1 VTPAERLNALL
12 GAPLAWLL
20 LYPLR
25 LSRRRI
31 GGAVMYH
38 GLAERTGDRAREL
51 VPPHAIG
58 LFEAQLRHLRAHF
71 RLVPA
76 SELLAAARERR
87 RGKRLPVAVTF
98 DDDLPSHARAAMP
111 TLRRLGAPAT
121 FFVSGAS
128 PDGPHRFWW
137 QVVQAAF
144 DRGEGR
150 TVRRLVEE
158 RCGRLPGDDAAPLIR
173 RLAAAIEGLPPAD
186 REAVIGQLEPLAGP
200 PPRETGMPE
209 KDVRVLAENGFEIGF
224 HTLRHDRLTS
234 LDEDDLSRALRDG
247 LDRLE
252 ATLASRPAL
261 VSYPHGRADARVA
274 AAARE
279 AGFRC
284 GFTSRPEAVTSDSDP
299 LLLGRV
305 EPSFR
310 SKGHL
315 ALQLAGCLLRGAARS
330 RG

>member
-1 VTPAERLNALL
+1 VTPSRRVKPLL
-12 GAPLAWLL
+12 GAPLACLF

-31 GGAVMYH
+31 GVAVMYH
-38 GLAERTGDRAREL
+38 GVADRTGDPAREL
-51 VPPHAIG
+51 VPPHGIA

-76 SELLAAARERR
+76 SQLLTAARERR
-87 RGKRLPVAVTF
+87 RGEPFPAAVTF
-98 DDDLPSHARAAMP
+98 DDDLRSHARIAMP
-111 TLRRLGAPAT
+111 ALSRLRAPAT
-121 FFVSGAS
+121 FFLCGAS
-128 PDGPHRFWW
+128 LDGPHRFWW
-137 QVVQAAF
+137 EVVQAAF
-144 DRGEGR
+144 DRRERR
-150 TVRRLVEE
+150 TVRRVVEE
-158 RCGRLPGDDAAPLIR
+158 RCGRLPGDDTVPLVR

-186 REAVIGQLEPLAGP
+186 REAVIGQVEPLAGP

-209 KDVRVLAENGFEIGF
+209 ADVRVLAEKGFEIGF

-234 LDEDDLSRALRDG
+234 LDEDGLSRALRDG
-247 LDRLE
+247 LERLE
-252 ATLASRPAL
+252 GTRASRPAL
-261 VSYPHGRADARVA
+261 ISYPHGKADARVA

-279 AGFRC
+279 AGFCC
-284 GFTSRPEAVTSDSDP
+284 GFTSKPEAVTSDSDP

-315 ALQLAGCLLRGAARS
+315 ALQLAGCLLRGAGGG

>member
-1 VTPAERLNALL
+1 MTLPGRLTALL
-12 GAPLAWLL
+12 GAPIACLL

-31 GGAVMYH
+31 GVAVMYH
-38 GLAERTGDRAREL
+38 GLAERTGDPMREL
-51 VPPHAIG
+51 VPAHAIG
-58 LFEAQLRHLRAHF
+58 LLEAQLRHLRAHF

-87 RGKRLPVAVTF
+87 RGRRFPVAVTF

-111 TLRRLGAPAT
+111 RLRRRGAPAT
-121 FFVSGAS
+121 FFVCGAS
-128 PDGPHRFWW
+128 LDRPHRFWW

-144 DRGEGR
+144 DGGEGR

-158 RCGRLPGDDAAPLIR
+158 RCGRLPGDDTVPPIR

-186 REAVIGQLEPLAGP
+186 REAVITQLEPLAGP
-200 PPRETGMPE
+200 PPRETGMAE

-224 HTLRHDRLTS
+224 HTFRHDRLTS

-247 LDRLE
+247 LERLE

-261 VSYPHGRADARVA
+261 ISYPHGNADARVA
-274 AAARE
+274 AAARD
-279 AGFRC
+279 AGFRS
-284 GFTSRPEAVTSDSDP
+284 GFTSRPEAVTSASDP

-305 EPSFR
+305 EASFR

-315 ALQLAGCLLRGAARS
+315 ALQLAGCLLRS

>member
-1 VTPAERLNALL
+1 VTLPGRLTALL
-12 GAPLAWLL
+12 GAPIACLL

-31 GGAVMYH
+31 GVAVVYH
-38 GLAERTGDRAREL
+38 GLAERTGDPAREL
-51 VPPHAIG
+51 VPAHAIG
-58 LFEAQLRHLRAHF
+58 LFEVQLRHLRAHF

-87 RGKRLPVAVTF
+87 RGRRFPVAVTF
-98 DDDLPSHARAAMP
+98 DDDLPSHARTAMP
-111 TLRRLGAPAT
+111 TLRRRGAPAT
-121 FFVSGAS
+121 FFVCGAS
-128 PDGPHRFWW
+128 LDRPHRFWW

-144 DRGEGR
+144 DGGEER

-158 RCGRLPGDDAAPLIR
+158 RCGRLPGDDTIPPIR

-186 REAVIGQLEPLAGP
+186 RKAVIKQLEPLAGP
-200 PPRETGMPE
+200 PPRETGMPAT
-209 KDVRVLAENGFEIGF
+209 DMRVLAENGFEIGF
-224 HTLRHDRLTS
+224 HTFRHDRLTS

-247 LDRLE
+247 LERLE
-252 ATLASRPAL
+252 AALASRPAL
-261 VSYPHGRADARVA
+261 ISYPHGRADARVA

-279 AGFRC
+279 AGFRS

-315 ALQLAGCLLRGAARS
+315 ALQLAGCLLRS

>member
-1 VTPAERLNALL
+1 VTLPGRPTALL
-12 GAPLAWLL
+12 GAPIACLL

-31 GGAVMYH
+31 GVAVMYH
-38 GLAERTGDRAREL
+38 GLAERTGDPAREL
-51 VPPHAIG
+51 VPAHAIG

-87 RGKRLPVAVTF
+87 RGRRFPVAVTF

-111 TLRRLGAPAT
+111 RLRRRGAPAT
-121 FFVSGAS
+121 FFVCGAS
-128 PDGPHRFWW
+128 LARPHRFWW
-137 QVVQAAF
+137 QVVKAAF

-158 RCGRLPGDDAAPLIR
+158 RCGRLPGDDAVPPIR

-186 REAVIGQLEPLAGP
+186 REAVITQLEPLAGP
-200 PPRETGMPE
+200 PPRETGMAE

-247 LDRLE
+247 LERLE

-261 VSYPHGRADARVA
+261 ISYPHGRADARVA

-279 AGFRC
+279 AGFRS

-315 ALQLAGCLLRGAARS
+315 ALQLAGCLLRS

>member
-1 VTPAERLNALL
+1 VTLPGRLTPLL
-12 GAPLAWLL
+12 GAPIACLL

-31 GGAVMYH
+31 GVAVMYH
-38 GLAERTGDRAREL
+38 GLAERAGDPAREL
-51 VPPHAIG
+51 VPAHAIG
-58 LFEAQLRHLRAHF
+58 VFEAQLRHLRAHF

-87 RGKRLPVAVTF
+87 RGKRFPVAVTF

-111 TLRRLGAPAT
+111 TLRRFGAPAT
-121 FFVSGAS
+121 FFVCGAS
-128 PDGPHRFWW
+128 LERPHRFWW

-144 DRGEGR
+144 DGGEGR

-158 RCGRLPGDDAAPLIR
+158 RCGRLPGDDTVPPIR

-186 REAVIGQLEPLAGP
+186 REAVIEQLEPLAGP
-200 PPRETGMPE
+200 PPGETGMPAT
-209 KDVRVLAENGFEIGF
+209 DVRVLAENGFEIGF
-224 HTLRHDRLTS
+224 HSLRHDRLTS
-234 LDEDDLSRALRDG
+234 LDEDDLSGALRDG
-247 LDRLE
+247 LERLE
-252 ATLASRPAL
+252 ATLATRPAL
-261 VSYPHGRADARVA
+261 ISYPHGRADARVA

-279 AGFRC
+279 AGFRS
-284 GFTSRPEAVTSDSDP
+284 GFTSRPEVVTSDSDP

-315 ALQLAGCLLRGAARS
+315 ALQLAACLLRS

>member
-1 VTPAERLNALL
+1 VTLSGRLAPLL
-12 GAPLAWLL
+12 GAPIACLL

-31 GGAVMYH
+31 GVAVMYH
-38 GLAERTGDRAREL
+38 GLAERTGDPVREL
-51 VPPHAIG
+51 VPAHAIG

-87 RGKRLPVAVTF
+87 RGRRFPVAVTF

-111 TLRRLGAPAT
+111 TLRRFGAPAT
-121 FFVSGAS
+121 FFLCGAS
-128 PDGPHRFWW
+128 LDGPHRFWW

-144 DRGEGR
+144 DGGEGR

-158 RCGRLPGDDAAPLIR
+158 RCGRLPGDDTVPPIR
-173 RLAAAIEGLPPAD
+173 RLAAAIERLPPAD
-186 REAVIGQLEPLAGP
+186 REAVIERLEPLGGP
-200 PPRETGMPE
+200 PPRETGMAE
-209 KDVRVLAENGFEIGF
+209 TDVRVLAENGCEIGF
-224 HTLRHDRLTS
+224 HTLRHHRLTS

-247 LDRLE
+247 LERLE
-252 ATLASRPAL
+252 ATLARRPTL
-261 VSYPHGRADARVA
+261 VSYPHGTADARVA

-279 AGFRC
+279 AGFRS

-305 EPSFR
+305 QPSFR

-315 ALQLAGCLLRGAARS
+315 ALQLAGCLLRG

>member
-1 VTPAERLNALL
+1 VTLPGRPTALL
-12 GAPLAWLL
+12 GAPIACLL

-31 GGAVMYH
+31 GVAVMYH
-38 GLAERTGDRAREL
+38 GLAERTGDPAREL
-51 VPPHAIG
+51 VPAHAIG

-87 RGKRLPVAVTF
+87 RGRRFPVAVTF

-111 TLRRLGAPAT
+111 RLRRRGAPAT
-121 FFVSGAS
+121 FFVCGAS
-128 PDGPHRFWW
+128 LDRPHRFWW

-158 RCGRLPGDDAAPLIR
+158 RCGRLPGDDAVPPIR

-186 REAVIGQLEPLAGP
+186 REAVITQLEPLAGP
-200 PPRETGMPE
+200 PPRETGMAE

-234 LDEDDLSRALRDG
+234 LDEDDLSRALGDG
-247 LDRLE
+247 LERLE

-261 VSYPHGRADARVA
+261 ISYPHGNADARVA
-274 AAARE
+274 AAARG
-279 AGFRC
+279 AGFRS
-284 GFTSRPEAVTSDSDP
+284 GFTSRPEAVTSASDP

-305 EPSFR
+305 EASFR

-315 ALQLAGCLLRGAARS
+315 ALQLAGCLLRS

>member
-1 VTPAERLNALL
+1 VTSGRLTPLL
-12 GAPLAWLL
+12 GAPLACLL

-31 GGAVMYH
+31 GVAVMYH
-38 GLAERTGDRAREL
+38 GLAERTGDPVREL
-51 VPPHAIG
+51 VPAHAIG

-87 RGKRLPVAVTF
+87 RGKRFPVAVTF

-111 TLRRLGAPAT
+111 TLRRRGAPAT
-121 FFVSGAS
+121 FFVCGAS
-128 PDGPHRFWW
+128 LDRPHRFWW

-144 DRGEGR
+144 DGGEER

-158 RCGRLPGDDAAPLIR
+158 RCGRLPGDDTIAPIR

-186 REAVIGQLEPLAGP
+186 REAVIEQLEPLAGP
-200 PPRETGMPE
+200 PPGDTGMPAT
-209 KDVRVLAENGFEIGF
+209 DVRVLAENGFEIGF
-224 HTLRHDRLTS
+224 HSLRHDRLTS
-234 LDEDDLSRALRDG
+234 LDEDDLSRRLRDG
-247 LDRLE
+247 LERLE

-261 VSYPHGRADARVA
+261 ISYPHGRADARVA

-279 AGFRC
+279 AGFRS

-315 ALQLAGCLLRGAARS
+315 ALQLAGCLLRS

>member
-1 VTPAERLNALL
+1 VTLSGRLTALL
-12 GAPLAWLL
+12 GAPIACLL

-31 GGAVMYH
+31 GVAVMYH
-38 GLAERTGDRAREL
+38 GLAERTGNPVREL
-51 VPPHAIG
+51 VPAHAIG

-87 RGKRLPVAVTF
+87 RGRRFPVAVTF
-98 DDDLPSHARAAMP
+98 DDDLPSHARTAMP
-111 TLRRLGAPAT
+111 TLRRFGAPAT
-121 FFVSGAS
+121 FFLCGAS
-128 PDGPHRFWW
+128 LDGPHRFWW

-144 DRGEGR
+144 DGGEGR
-150 TVRRLVEE
+150 TVRGLVEE
-158 RCGRLPGDDAAPLIR
+158 RCGRLPGDDTVPPIR

-186 REAVIGQLEPLAGP
+186 REAVIEQLEPLAGP
-200 PPRETGMPE
+200 PPGETGMPAT
-209 KDVRVLAENGFEIGF
+209 DVRVLAENGFEIGF
-224 HTLRHDRLTS
+224 HSLRHDRLTS
-234 LDEDDLSRALRDG
+234 LDEDDLSRRLRDG
-247 LDRLE
+247 LERLE

-261 VSYPHGRADARVA
+261 ISYPHGRADARVA

-279 AGFRC
+279 AGFRS

-315 ALQLAGCLLRGAARS
+315 ALQLAGCLLRG

>member
-1 VTPAERLNALL
+1 VTLPGRLTPLL
-12 GAPLAWLL
+12 GAPIACLL

-31 GGAVMYH
+31 GVAVMYH
-38 GLAERTGDRAREL
+38 GLAERAGDPAREL
-51 VPPHAIG
+51 VPAHAIG
-58 LFEAQLRHLRAHF
+58 VFEAQLRHLRAHF

-87 RGKRLPVAVTF
+87 RGKRFPVAVTF

-111 TLRRLGAPAT
+111 TLRRFGAPAT
-121 FFVSGAS
+121 FFVCGAS
-128 PDGPHRFWW
+128 LERPHRFWW

-144 DRGEGR
+144 DGGEGR

-158 RCGRLPGDDAAPLIR
+158 RCGRLPGDDSVPPIR

-186 REAVIGQLEPLAGP
+186 REAVIEQLEPLAGP
-200 PPRETGMPE
+200 PPGETGMPAT
-209 KDVRVLAENGFEIGF
+209 DVRVLAENGFEIGF
-224 HTLRHDRLTS
+224 HSLRHDRLTS
-234 LDEDDLSRALRDG
+234 LDEDDLSGALRDG
-247 LDRLE
+247 LERLE
-252 ATLASRPAL
+252 ATLATRPAL
-261 VSYPHGRADARVA
+261 ISYPHGRADARVA

-279 AGFRC
+279 AGFRS
-284 GFTSRPEAVTSDSDP
+284 GFTSRPEVVTSDSDP

-315 ALQLAGCLLRGAARS
+315 ALQLAACLLRS